1 MSLPKPNEPI
11 ELVAIKH
18 RPIYGPF
25 DYADDNVYACS
36 SGTETMLSVTTTK
49 DIDGSFFDALFA
61 WANDAGFISWGKNPK
76 PTKAIINDPA
86 TVVFFDDGTKVVTKC
101 SGDDEFDPMFG
112 IMACAL
118 RKSSRNRERID
129 MWEPIIS
136 YLVGYIWGADDCR
149 ILADMLTM
157 TADAL
162 DADGVM
168 DAVCDYDDA
177 RIRSEYAKPTMAC
190 NNHIEKA
197 EPNYERTRQ
206 VIRDLVDRGEL

>member
-1 MSLPKPNEPI
+1 MEFYAIMSDEKD
-11 ELVAIKH
+11 VDVFRRWWH
-18 RPIYGPF
+18 RPMP
-25 DYADDNVYACS
+25 A
-36 SGTETMLSVTTTK
+36 
-49 DIDGSFFDALFA
+49 
-61 WANDAGFISWGKNPK
+61 
-76 PTKAIINDPA
+76 KAIINDPA
-86 TVVFFDDGTKVVTKC
+86 TVLFFNDGSKVVTKC
-101 SGDDEFDPMFG
+101 SDDDEFDPMFG

-162 DADGVM
+162 EADGVM

-177 RIRSEYAKPTMAC
+177 RIRSEYAKPTMARI
-190 NNHIEKA
+190 NHIEKA
-197 EPNYERTRQ
+197 ETNYERTRQ
-206 VIRDLVDRGEL
+206 AIRDLVDRGEL